1 MTTMISIFSP
11 PTATDALDLSTRT
24 ISVTTGLTIN
34 NAAVSNSSARRRE
47 EFQYIGLN
55 KEAELKRELKKLE
68 MQLRKYPNRTDL
80 KLAMLNIRN
89 ELKKL
94 KRK

>member
-1 MTTMISIFSP
+1 MMTDPFFLSIDS
-11 PTATDALDLSTRT
+11 LHN
-24 ISVTTGLTIN
+24 VTSITQPAGKIVNRKTLVNTN
-34 NAAVSNSSARRRE
+34 FHHRE
-47 EFQYIGLN
+47 EFQYIRIN

-80 KLAMLNIRN
+80 KLAMMNIRN

-94 KRK
+94 KKK

>member
-1 MTTMISIFSP
+1 MISIFSP
-11 PTATDALDLSTRT
+11 LVTTDILDLTTRT

-34 NAAVSNSSARRRE
+34 NAVVNQSSAKHRE
-47 EFQYIGLN
+47 EFQYVSLN

-68 MQLRKYPNRTDL
+68 QQLRKYPNRTDL

-94 KRK
+94 KKK